1 MSGLGQ
7 SCRFQPSETFRLC
20 RLERTSLVPME
31 HPAETE
37 VAKSSE
43 AAASDWKHLN
53 RRVWNTST
61 TSRDPRHGT
70 SSYEVVDARRK
81 CMLIAGAVIAC

>member
-1 MSGLGQ
+1 M
-7 SCRFQPSETFRLC
+7 
-20 RLERTSLVPME
+20 
-31 HPAETE
+31 
-37 VAKSSE
+37 
-43 AAASDWKHLN
+43 HLN
-53 RRVWNTST
+53 RRVWNTSA